1 MSTPTDNRFALDAAA
16 VVQQLSRDIALDT
29 AQLQVQAIVMRLGAD
44 KGLVSLKRA
53 KA

>member
-29 AQLQVQAIVMRLGAD
+29 AQLQVQSIILRLSSD